1 MSTVLPAPKEVRD
14 LLVGV
19 VGRDVDF
26 TVDASALTPDSPGGV
41 IVGEYVNDAMGSL
54 ALIALDL
61 PLAAYLGAALA
72 LVPPGGA
79 EASIEDGFL
88 SDSLLDNAYEVL
100 NIAASLFN
108 KEGRPHLRIGP
119 LYDTA
124 RAMLPQ
130 EIDSWLIG
138 FVPRLDA
145 VVNVAGYGQGRI
157 GVLIR

>member
-1 MSTVLPAPKEVRD
+1 MSTELPASKEVRD

-19 VGRDVDF
+19 VGRDIDF
-26 TVDASALTPDSPGGV
+26 TVDSTALTPDSPGGV

-108 KEGRPHLRIGP
+108 KEGRPHLAIGP

-124 RAMLPQ
+124 RAFLPQ
-130 EIDSWLIG
+130 EIHSWLIG
-138 FVPRLDA
+138 SVPRLDA
-145 VVNVAGYGQGRI
+145 VVNVAGYGQGQI
-157 GVLIR
+157 GILIR